1 MHSINRTAITIK
13 PKQPFIDWI
22 NSAPDDGHNYTLQEI
37 SRDNLVFLIPEYD
50 TSDST
55 TRYIR
60 KNYKTIFDW
69 QLWGWITDEEYWPK
83 NRTWKVFQEWFEVQ
97 VSSEVFDLVDKNIV
111 KEEV

>member
-22 NSAPDDGHNYTLQEI
+22 NTPPDDSHNYTLEEI
-37 SRDNLVFLIPEYD
+37 TRDNTTFLIPQYD
-50 TSDST
+50 NPDSI

-60 KNYKTIFDW
+60 KHYSFLFEW
-69 QLWGWITDEEYWPK
+69 ELWGWITDETYWPN

-97 VSSEVFDLVDKNIV
+97 VSSEVFDMVDKTIE